1 MRDESFDIWLHLA
14 AVGEVSGGRGIRTH
28 ENVAVLIVFK
38 SIGDSLPGSVA
49 TWAFSGRARRGT
61 QDHPV
66 YIPRAVRWRVCCMAA
81 EHLFRRSVPARAVA
95 STP

>member
-1 MRDESFDIWLHLA
+1 M
-14 AVGEVSGGRGIRTH
+14 
-28 ENVAVLIVFK
+28 VFK
-38 SIGDSLPGSVA
+38 DIGDSLPGSVA
-49 TWAFSGRARRGT
+49 TWAFSGRARLST

-66 YIPRAVRWRVCCMAA
+66 YIPRAVRWPVRWMAA